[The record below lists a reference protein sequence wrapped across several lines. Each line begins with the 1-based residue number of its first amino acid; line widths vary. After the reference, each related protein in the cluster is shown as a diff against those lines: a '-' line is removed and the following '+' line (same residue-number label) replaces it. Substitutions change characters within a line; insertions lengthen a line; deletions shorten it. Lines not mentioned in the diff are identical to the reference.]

1 METEQIGVC
10 VCVSMHMHQRTSSAT
25 MSHICLA
32 QVEKIIA
39 RLKVIIKY
47 NIDDDEKNIELGVI

>member
-1 METEQIGVC
+1 M
-10 VCVSMHMHQRTSSAT
+10 CVSMHMHQRTSSVT

-47 NIDDDEKNIELGVI
+47 NIDDDDKDIELEVI